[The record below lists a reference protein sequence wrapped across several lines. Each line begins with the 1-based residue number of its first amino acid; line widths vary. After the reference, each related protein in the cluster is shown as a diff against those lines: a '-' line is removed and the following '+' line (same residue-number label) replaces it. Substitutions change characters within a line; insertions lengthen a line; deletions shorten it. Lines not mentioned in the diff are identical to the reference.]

1 MFSYTVMSV
10 RCLLVLVLAAA
21 AIGKLWRRSEL
32 EEFSRVLGVGLRLPR
47 ARLVAGAWVAVEGLT
62 ALGLAL
68 PLTVRHAA
76 VLAVLE
82 FGCLT
87 AGAAMLVIQRRGFAC
102 NCFGTGHAPLDWRTV
117 LRNGAL
123 TGAAVLLAAGLR
135 LPAAAPSAPVTLAAV
150 LTVLVGATLVGQ
162 ARPLRALLGHSSTR
176 RLTGR
181 PVKSTSVLSGGGLR

>member
-1 MFSYTVMSV
+1 MSV

-21 AIGKLWRRSEL
+21 ALGKLWRRSEL
-32 EEFSRVLGVGLRLPR
+32 EEFARVLRVGLRLPG

-87 AGAAMLVIQRRGFAC
+87 AGSALLVAQRRGFAC
-102 NCFGTGHAPLDWRTV
+102 NCFGTGHSPLSWPTV

-123 TGAAVLLAAGLR
+123 TGAAVLLAASLR
-135 LPAAAPSAPVTLAAV
+135 MPAAQASAPVALAAA
-150 LTVLVGATLVGQ
+150 LTVLVGATLVSQ
-162 ARPLRALLGHSSTR
+162 ARPLRALLERSSTR
-176 RLTGR
+176 RRAGR
-181 PVKSTSVLSGGGLR
+181 AVESSSVLSGGGLR